1 MLTYRKGW
9 IQRRAACLMTAFGI
23 DHTTAL
29 REAILDWLS
38 FCGSR
43 A

>member
-9 IQRRAACLMTAFGI
+9 IQRRASCLVAVFGV
-23 DHTTAL
+23 DHHTAL
-29 REAILDWLS
+29 REAVLDWLS
-38 FCGSR
+38 FYGSR